1 MKKLA
6 LIFLAGFLFACGSKN
21 VEQGDGKEYKGHPE
35 WAKNATIYELNTRQ
49 FTPEGTLIAAAKE
62 LPRLQELGVDVI
74 WIMPIQKIGVV
85 NRKGGLGSYY
95 AIEDYCAVNPEF
107 GNEADFK
114 AFVDKAHQL
123 GIKVILDWVAN
134 HTAPDH
140 AWTKNEG
147 WHLRDSVGNLV
158 VRYDWTDIAELN
170 YDNTDMRK
178 EMIKSMGW
186 WLDTFKIDGFRCDVA
201 MEVPTDFWN
210 EAIVELKQKNNDIFM
225 LSEAELPELNE
236 KAFDAYYGWDFH
248 HIMNAIAQKKNDVDS
263 LWRYF
268 AKADTLFP
276 QGAIRM
282 NFTSNH
288 DENSWNGTEYERM
301 GDAVEMMA
309 VLTFVA
315 PGMPLIYTGQE
326 VGLNH
331 RLRFFDKDTVD
342 FSNAKNHKMTSI
354 YKKLDGL
361 KKNIGAIANQ
371 PNGAPLQRV
380 RNDQEAKIFS
390 FKRLSDNSSLIGA
403 FNMTSDT
410 VKVNFKDQNIYGE
423 WTDFEGGD
431 TIMVEKTTM
440 TMLPW
445 QYFILYK

>member
-6 LIFLAGFLFACGSKN
+6 LIFLAGLLFACGGKQ
-21 VEQGDGKEYKGHPE
+21 VDQGDGKEYKAHPE

-49 FTPEGTLIAAAKE
+49 FTPEGTFNAATKE

-114 AFVDKAHQL
+114 EFVNTAHQL

-140 AWTKNEG
+140 EWTKKEG
-147 WHLRDSVGNLV
+147 WHLRDSIGNLV

-170 YDNTDMRK
+170 YDNADMRK
-178 EMIKSMGW
+178 EMIKSMAW

-210 EAIVELKQKNNDIFM
+210 EAIVDLKQKNNDIFM
-225 LSEAELPELNE
+225 LCEAELPELNE

-248 HIMNAIAQKKNDVDS
+248 HIMNAIAQEKTDVDS

-268 AKADTLFP
+268 EKADTLFP

-301 GDAVEMMA
+301 GDAVETMVA
-309 VLTFVA
+309 LTFVT

-342 FSNAKNHKMTSI
+342 FSNAKNHKMTTL
-354 YKKLDGL
+354 YKKLDHI
-361 KKNIGAIANQ
+361 KKNVGAIANQ
-371 PNGAPLQRV
+371 PTGAPLQKV
-380 RNDQEAKIFS
+380 KNDQETKIFS

-403 FNMTSDT
+403 FNMTNDT
-410 VKVNFKDQNIYGE
+410 VKVNFEDQDVYGE
-423 WTDFEGGD
+423 WTDFEEGD
-431 TIMVEKTTM
+431 TIMVEKTTL